1 MAKPTVAAIR
11 PTTNPIFTKMMISYM
26 NDEMSFVATNAA
38 PVVPVNEESGTYFT
52 FSSKYWFKDQL
63 ERRAY
68 GDTFARAGYDLGS
81 DTYKT
86 LHWGL
91 EHPIPVEHQATS
103 QTPASLTTLG
113 IEWLGTQSLM
123 RKEEAFATDFMTTSV
138 WTTDDTTAQDWDTTG
153 NPINDVRTAKR
164 TIRQALGVPGNAA
177 VMGEIVYDAL
187 HTNAEILGMVQYTES
202 LTEDRRDALMA
213 SVLGL
218 DYLLVG
224 RAVRNTANLGQ
235 SASLSPFIDDDCLV
249 CIIKPGADMMTVS
262 SMKTFT
268 WAPGGGQGEI
278 STYNE
283 PQSRNSTILQ
293 HVEQWDQKLITADGG
308 YFFSDIV

>member
-1 MAKPTVAAIR
+1 MKPTVAAIR
-11 PTTNPIFTKMMISYM
+11 PTTNPILTNMMISYM
-26 NDEMSFVATNAA
+26 NDEASFVATRAA
-38 PVVPVNEESGTYFT
+38 PVVPVSEESGTYFT
-52 FSSKYWFKDQL
+52 FDATYWFKDQL

-68 GDTFARAGYDLGS
+68 GDGYARGGYSLGS

-86 LHWGL
+86 LQWGL
-91 EHPIPVEHQATS
+91 EHPIPDEHRATS
-103 QTPASLTTLG
+103 QVPMALESLA

-123 RKEEAFATDFMTTSV
+123 RKEGAFATDFMTTSV

-187 HTNAEILGMVQYTES
+187 HTNAEILGMVQYTNS
-202 LTEDRRDALMA
+202 LDEMRRDALMA

-224 RAVRNTANLGQ
+224 RAVRNTANVAQ
-235 SASLSPFIDDDCLV
+235 NDSLSPFIDDDCLV

-262 SMKTFT
+262 SMKTFV
-268 WAPGGGQGEI
+268 WSPGGGQGTVSSYE
-278 STYNE
+278 SNE
-283 PQSRNSTILQ
+283 TDSTIIK
-293 HVEQWDQKLITADGG
+293 HKEQWDQKLITADGG